1 MRLLLPHNP
10 RLFLALGQLA
20 TTSARVPAAC
30 GAKIANE
37 AGGKHYLKAD
47 PSTVQWGYFF
57 ENVKPSLVVPSGA
70 EVTVEMI
77 THHAGDDPDKLIKG
91 DKGMFYAHK

>member
-1 MRLLLPHNP
+1 M
-10 RLFLALGQLA
+10 
-20 TTSARVPAAC
+20 SAAAPVPAAC
-30 GAKIANE
+30 SNGGKISKE
-37 AGGKHYLKAD
+37 AGGKYYLKAD

-77 THHAGDDPDKLIKG
+77 THHAGDVRQDTHAPTTYMLTG
-91 DKGMFYAHK
+91 FLRAPV

>member
-1 MRLLLPHNP
+1 
-10 RLFLALGQLA
+10 
-20 TTSARVPAAC
+20 VPAAC
-30 GAKIANE
+30 GAKFANE

-91 DKGMFYAHK
+91 DKGVFFSPSNVDTPIYLLSGVPDRYES